1 MIQPTVTVYQIGSER
16 EPVAVIEN
24 FAPDPGAIRD
34 DAATRVF
41 GTGDN
46 HYPGVKSPA
55 PTCYLERQWAVLGP
69 VFSEVFGI
77 MGKVGVLDV
86 SYALVTTEPAT
97 LGLEQ
102 RLPHVDALAPGRLA
116 LIHYLVPGGCD
127 GTAFYRHRK
136 TGFETVDHARSAAYY
151 KSLNDDLRTQGPPP
165 LAYLAENTP
174 LFERIRRFDGQYN
187 RALVYRSRVLHSGSI
202 AADRKLSADPLTGRL
217 TITGFFAAD

>member
-1 MIQPTVTVYQIGSER
+1 MILPTVTVYQIGSEG

-24 FAPDPGAIRD
+24 FASDPGALRD

-55 PTCYLERQWAVLGP
+55 PACYLESQWAVLGP

-86 SYALVTTEPAT
+86 SYALVTIAPAT

-102 RLPHVDALAPGRLA
+102 RLPHVDALALGRLA

-136 TGFETVDHARSAAYY
+136 TGFETVDQARSAAYY
-151 KSLNDDLRTQGPPP
+151 TSLNDDLRTLGQPP
-165 LAYLAENTP
+165 LAYLDDSTP
-174 LFERIRRFDGQYN
+174 LFERIHHFDGHYN
-187 RALVYRSRVLHSGSI
+187 RALVYRGRVLHSGSI
-202 AADRKLSADPLTGRL
+202 AADRELSADPLTGRL

>member
-24 FAPDPGAIRD
+24 FAPDPDAIRD

-41 GTGDN
+41 ETGDN

-174 LFERIRRFDGQYN
+174 LFERIHRFDGQYN

-217 TITGFFAAD
+217 TITGFFAVD